1 MTARKPVKAINGNV
15 TKPKCS
21 NQTNSHGTLTSH
33 TPASRFG
40 KRSRNQWYA
49 DIVPPIR
56 ASGTV
61 IFQMLLV
68 RRISVMIRMIASGYI
83 MKR

>member
-1 MTARKPVKAINGNV
+1 M
-15 TKPKCS
+15 
-21 NQTNSHGTLTSH
+21 NSHGTLTSQ

-49 DIVPPIR
+49 EIDPPIV

-61 IFQMLLV
+61 IFQMLLEP
-68 RRISVMIRMIASGYI
+68 RIKAMIKMIASGYI
-83 MKR
+83 IDR